1 MKQTSTIPAQRPL
14 IMDGSPVPLRR
25 SLFRKYFVALFAPV
39 VVLLIANGIGDAWFG
54 YRDQRVMLNAVLR
67 SETAAAAGKIGSF
80 LDSIKDQLGWT
91 VQQAWNAGTEEQHR
105 LDALGVL
112 RQAPAVVSI
121 ALVDAAGNERLY
133 VSRTDLNRIASG
145 ADRSADPGV
154 VGARA
159 ARAWYGPVSYY
170 GGSEPFMTIAVAGN
184 RKAAGVAVAEI
195 NLKFTWD
202 VISAIR
208 VGQTGYAF
216 VLDQPGRMIAH
227 PDISLVL
234 RGTDDQT
241 AAAMRQLRNELIAA
255 DGRAV
260 TTKNAVGETVV
271 MAMAPIPGVDWNV
284 FVEQPLSEA
293 FAPIYLSLWRT
304 GGLLLAGAVLAA
316 AVAYWLAWRMTGPIR
331 LLEEGAERIG
341 TGQFDHRIAI
351 ATGDEL
357 ERLAIRFN
365 RMATELA
372 VSQERSERIARLKRF
387 LAPQV
392 AELVEKAGDE
402 SMLAGQRA
410 EVVVVFCDLRG
421 FTGFSAHA
429 TPEDIIQVLGDYY
442 EALGSIVTRY
452 GATLTSFS
460 GDGVMVLVNAPV
472 PCSEPALRAAE
483 MAIDMQSAIQRLIA
497 GWRSRGYQ
505 IGFGVGIA
513 MGTAAV
519 GRIGYESRVEYTAI
533 GNVVNLAARLCAS
546 AEDEQ
551 ILVDSVV
558 AKALHDRLPHLSLGA
573 RRLKGYDEQMSVYG
587 IRYQDGSRD
596 AYQASA
602 TA

>member
-1 MKQTSTIPAQRPL
+1 
-14 IMDGSPVPLRR
+14 MDGSRIQLRR
-25 SLFRKYFVALFAPV
+25 SLFRKYFVALFAAV
-39 VVLLIANGIGDAWFG
+39 VVLLVANGIGDAWFG
-54 YRDQRVMLNAVLR
+54 YRDQRAMLNAVLR
-67 SETAAAAGKIGSF
+67 SEATSAAGKIASF
-80 LDSIKDQLGWT
+80 LDGIKDQLGWT
-91 VQQAWNAGTEEQHR
+91 VQQAWKAGMEQQHR

-112 RQAPAVVSI
+112 RQVPAVVSI
-121 ALVDAAGNERLY
+121 TLIDAAGSERLF
-133 VSRTDLNRIASG
+133 VSRIDLNRMASG
-145 ADRSADPGV
+145 VDRSADPAV
-154 VGARA
+154 AGARS

-195 NLKFTWD
+195 NLKLIWD
-202 VISAIR
+202 VISSIR
-208 VGQTGYAF
+208 VGQTGHAF
-216 VLDQPGRMIAH
+216 VLDQPGRIIAH
-227 PDISLVL
+227 PDISMVL

-241 AAAMRQLRNELIAA
+241 SAAMHRLQNELVAA

-260 TTKNAVGETVV
+260 TTKNAAGETVV
-271 MAMAPIPGVDWNV
+271 MAMAPIPGVDWKV

-293 FAPIYLSLWRT
+293 FAPIYFALWRT
-304 GGLLLAGAVLAA
+304 GGLMLAGAAFAA
-316 AVAYWLAWRMTGPIR
+316 ALAFWLARRMTGPIR
-331 LLEEGAERIG
+331 QLEEGAERIG
-341 TGQFDHRIAI
+341 SGQFDHRIDI

-357 ERLAIRFN
+357 ERLATRFN
-365 RMATELA
+365 RMAVELA
-372 VSQERSERIARLKRF
+372 ESQERSERIARLKRF

-410 EVVVVFCDLRG
+410 EVVVIFCDLRD
-421 FTGFSAHA
+421 FTAFSAHA
-429 TPEDIIQVLGDYY
+429 APEDIIQVLGDYY
-442 EALGSIVTRY
+442 EALGAIITRY

-483 MAIDMQSAIQRLIA
+483 MAINMQSAVQRLIA

-513 MGTAAV
+513 MGPAAV

-551 ILVDSVV
+551 ILVDPAV
-558 AKALHDRLPHLSLGA
+558 AEALRDRVPHVSLGA
-573 RRLKGYDEQMSVYG
+573 RRFKGYDEQMSVYG
-587 IRYQDGSRD
+587 IRYQDESRD
-596 AYQASA
+596 AYQVSA